1 MKVTRLNKGFRRYGP
16 DYRFG
21 DQVDFDEVRN
31 TFGFCTISIGHWVN
45 KTERFLSA
53 NLVYDALADLA
64 QILNIPPKAIGLRGT
79 LNFSF
84 GTGGQLGVQ
93 AHYNSASRTL
103 ALAKN
108 AGAGA
113 IAHEWWHAFDHYIC
127 KHMFTSSSA
136 HGFASSYW
144 LSNIQAKSHPL
155 NTILS
160 EFYKA
165 CLLDSTTTQPS
176 AYFNNAVKLDK
187 EYKQLYF
194 SKPEELTARAFEAC
208 IAYYADIRNEFLVS
222 GVINSDLE
230 KAGGF
235 PCSSLRP
242 QLSQHVFKYFNVLGD
257 ALHHQRG

>member
-1 MKVTRLNKGFRRYGP
+1 MKVTRLSKGFRRNGP

-21 DQVDFDEVRN
+21 DQVDFDEVRD
-31 TFGFCTISIGHWVN
+31 TFGFCTISIGQWVT
-45 KTERFLSA
+45 KSERYISA
-53 NLVYDALADLA
+53 NLIYDALADLA
-64 QILNIPPKAIGLRGT
+64 QILNIPPEAIGLRGT

-127 KHMFTSSSA
+127 KHMFTTTSA

-144 LSNIQAKSHPL
+144 LSNIQKKAHPL

-160 EFYKA
+160 DFYQT
-165 CLLDSTTTQPS
+165 CLLDVTANNPS
-176 AYFNNAVKLDK
+176 VYFNEAVHLDK
-187 EYKQLYF
+187 QYNQLYF

-208 IAYYADIRNEFLVS
+208 IAYHASIQNAFLVS
-222 GVINSDLE
+222 GIINSDLE

-235 PCSSLRP
+235 PCASLRA
-242 QLSQHVFKYFNVLGD
+242 QLSQHVFNYFNVLGA
-257 ALHHQRG
+257 ALHHRRD

>member
-1 MKVTRLNKGFRRYGP
+1 MKVKRLAKAFRRSGP

-21 DQVDFDEVRN
+21 DQVDFDEVRE
-31 TFGFCTISIGHWVN
+31 TFGFCTISIGHWVT

-64 QILNIPPKAIGLRGT
+64 QILNLPPKAIGLRGT

-127 KHMFTSSSA
+127 KHMFTSTSP

-144 LSNIQAKSHPL
+144 LSNIQTKSHPL
-155 NTILS
+155 NTMLS
-160 EFYKA
+160 HFYKA
-165 CLLDSTTTQPS
+165 CLLDSSTNNPS
-176 AYFNNAVKLDK
+176 DYFNNAVQLDK

-208 IAYYADIRNEFLVS
+208 IAYHSEIKNEFLAS
-222 GVINSDLE
+222 GIINSDLE

-235 PCSSLRP
+235 PNTPLRL
-242 QLSQHVFKYFNVLGD
+242 QLAGHIFEYFNVLGA
-257 ALHHQRG
+257 ALHHQHR